1 MALEQ
6 PGPYPVR
13 FSIDYPESSRRL
25 TTFFRLLLAIP
36 ILIVLGLISGA
47 PLSDDVTDSQ
57 WTTPLIA
64 GGLLWIPTLL
74 MILFRRKYPRWWF
87 DWNLELTRFVTRV
100 YAYLMLLQDDYPSTD
115 EQQGVH
121 LDIPYPDAEG
131 QLNRFLPLFKW
142 ILAIPHYIALAVIGT
157 LAVAVTVI
165 AWFAILIAGRYP
177 RELFL
182 FVEGVFRWALRVG
195 AYAFLLTTDR
205 YPPFRFGADS

>member
-6 PGPYPVR
+6 PDPYPVR

-121 LDIPYPDAEG
+121 LDVPYPDAEG

-205 YPPFRFGADS
+205 YPPFRFGE

>member
-6 PGPYPVR
+6 PDPYPVR
-13 FSIDYPESSRRL
+13 FSIDYHESSRRL
-25 TTFFRLLLAIP
+25 TTFFRILLGIP
-36 ILIVLGLISGA
+36 ILVVLGLISGA

-100 YAYLMLLQDDYPSTD
+100 YAYMMLLRDDYPSTD

-121 LDIPYPDAEG
+121 LDIPYPDVDG
-131 QLNRFLPLFKW
+131 QLGQFMPLFKW
-142 ILAIPHYIALAVIGT
+142 ILAIPHYIALAVFGT

-205 YPPFRFGADS
+205 YPPFRFGE